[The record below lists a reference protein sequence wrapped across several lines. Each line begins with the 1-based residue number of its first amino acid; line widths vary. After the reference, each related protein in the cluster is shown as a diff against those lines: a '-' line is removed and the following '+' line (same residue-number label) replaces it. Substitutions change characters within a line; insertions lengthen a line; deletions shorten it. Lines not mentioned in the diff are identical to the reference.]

1 MCPETLRVSQAA
13 APEATLVTILVVSI
27 VAAIVILPPLGL
39 LYVLDQK
46 SLLEPE
52 PADNASSAAAPN
64 P

>member
-1 MCPETLRVSQAA
+1 MAFTL
-13 APEATLVTILVVSI
+13 ATHIILV
-27 VAAIVILPPLGL
+27 PLGL